1 MVKGLEAFERIVY
14 PLEKRTH
21 KEIEEDLHII
31 EKELKALKII
41 KDHWTYNEKGL
52 VQIKPISMENAGLLK
67 EVLL

>member
-1 MVKGLEAFERIVY
+1 MSKGLTALKRIMIKDFILNNDSCLNDIKV
-14 PLEKRTH
+14 
-21 KEIEEDLHII
+21 I